1 MSQFPSVDNIILQRR
16 NQGRTGRVEI
26 RVYVRIVTIHVS
38 VNNDFFFLCVCIE
51 KGANQIWACTCMC
64 MYLYECKVLTN

>member
-26 RVYVRIVTIHVS
+26 RVYVRIVTIRVS
-38 VNNDFFFLCVCIE
+38 VNNDFFLCVCVYW
-51 KGANQIWACTCMC
+51 KRGQSDLGMH
-64 MYLYECKVLTN
+64 LYVYVPLWM